1 MGPARAHWRLT
12 MRTVAAPRCPVCGSE
27 GVRAFDGLV
36 DRLFGAP
43 GEWSMKRCR
52 GCGSL
57 WLDPAPTPEAL
68 SVAYANYY
76 THRAVSEGA
85 APWWSRPSVRNLAA
99 AHLGY
104 PDGRRGRWSRA
115 AALIAPHRVELALF
129 SRLYLPRVPGG
140 RLLDAGCGSGEQ
152 LAMMRSAG
160 WRVQGLDIDPAA
172 VRAARAR
179 GFEVFEGDLRAAPF
193 SDHAFDAITM
203 VHVLE
208 HLQRPQEH
216 IAAAR
221 RLLAPG
227 GRLVIVTPNAASLG
241 ARRFGRAWR
250 GLEPPR
256 HIQVFTLSGLRRLLE
271 QSGFAVER
279 LRTSARAAASLWAVS
294 AALRAAESG
303 AVRIDQNTVR
313 AGFAHRLLE
322 LVAHAACQAG
332 ASVGEEL
339 VAVAV
344 HQ

>member
-1 MGPARAHWRLT
+1 
-12 MRTVAAPRCPVCGSE
+12 VCRSE
-27 GVRAFDGLV
+27 GTRAFEGLV

-57 WLDPAPTPEAL
+57 WLDPAPTAETL
-68 SVAYANYY
+68 SAAYTNYY
-76 THRAVSEGA
+76 THRVAANSAV
-85 APWWSRPSVRNLAA
+85 PWWSRPSIRDLAA
-99 AHLGY
+99 ARLGY
-104 PDGRRGRWSRA
+104 PEGRMARWRA
-115 AALIAPHRVELALF
+115 AAAWLAPHRVELALF
-129 SRLYLPRVPGG
+129 SRLYLPHVPAG

-160 WRVQGLDIDPAA
+160 WRVQGLDVDPAA
-172 VRAARAR
+172 VRVARSR
-179 GFEVFEGDLRAAPF
+179 GFEVFEGDLCAAPF

-208 HLQRPQEH
+208 HLPRPQEH

-256 HIQVFTLSGLRRLLE
+256 HIQVFTPSGLRRLLE
-271 QSGFAVER
+271 RSGFVLER

-294 AALRAAESG
+294 AALRAAEIG
-303 AVRIDQNTVR
+303 ARRLDQESVR
-313 AGFAHRLLE
+313 AGFAHRFLE
-322 LVAHAACQAG
+322 FVAHAACQAG
-332 ASVGEEL
+332 APIGEEL
-339 VAVAV
+339 IAVAV
-344 HQ
+344 SRER